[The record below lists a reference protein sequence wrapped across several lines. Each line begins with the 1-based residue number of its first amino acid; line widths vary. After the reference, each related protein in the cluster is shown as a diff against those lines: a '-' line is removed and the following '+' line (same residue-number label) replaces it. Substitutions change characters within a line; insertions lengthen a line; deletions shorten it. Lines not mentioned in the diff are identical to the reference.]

1 MGAILAENAPVTEQD
16 VTFGTA
22 SLGYVDAM
30 HQSMRSHAGPTVL
43 TAYLPL
49 SPAERPALRGA
60 DWRPWAQRVLADLL
74 PLHPDLPDRLRRIEL
89 ARHGHAMRIPLPG
102 TRSAPAHQAL
112 ARLSGRVA
120 LAHGDLAGYSVFEEA
135 FTLGSLAGQ
144 RVADRARRA

>member
-1 MGAILAENAPVTEQD
+1 
-16 VTFGTA
+16 
-22 SLGYVDAM
+22 
-30 HQSMRSHAGPTVL
+30 
-43 TAYLPL
+43 
-49 SPAERPALRGA
+49 
-60 DWRPWAQRVLADLL
+60 
-74 PLHPDLPDRLRRIEL
+74 
-89 ARHGHAMRIPLPG
+89 MRIPLPG

>member
-1 MGAILAENAPVTEQD
+1 M
-16 VTFGTA
+16 
-22 SLGYVDAM
+22 
-30 HQSMRSHAGPTVL
+30 
-43 TAYLPL
+43 
-49 SPAERPALRGA
+49 RPALLGA